1 MISKIREWTLPI
13 MIIIL
18 LSFVIGTIFLN
29 WGMNRGSSGIKIQ
42 TAGSIN
48 GREIPLNFFDREV
61 TNERQRLEHGATE
74 DQDQLHMLPQEVW
87 ERTVNQSLMN
97 DYYKKADLFGSA
109 DEVFDYLVHNPP
121 PGVDTASMFRTNGVF
136 DTSKFVA
143 FLNDPRAYEYNTG
156 LRQLE
161 EQASQMILP
170 AQKLETL
177 LDAALL
183 PTRVEVEYLY
193 KEQNE
198 KAVFEY
204 AALKNNTVNVDISK
218 ITENDM
224 AKYYAD
230 HRDAFKSEEQVDLYT
245 VRILKTPTARDEQT
259 YYQEL
264 ADLKNKILGEKDIPR
279 SEAFAEE
286 AKISSDDDVSAPNGG
301 DLGWFK
307 RGSRAS
313 AFDSVAFK
321 LDTGTISDPIKTRS
335 GYHLI
340 LVEKR
345 EKRDGVEMVKARQIL
360 RKIIPTGETM
370 DALQEKADS
379 LRKMMEDVGFR
390 KAAEEAA
397 KNDPSII
404 FDSTGLFPRNSPIPG
419 IGFVTGLGHFLL
431 GAEKESDNISERL
444 ENSSAFF
451 LFSVKQR
458 VAKGIPPFWAVKRRI
473 VPILLDSL
481 RRQAIRNAA
490 EAWSAGIPENTP
502 LANLKKTDSAQVVSG
517 VTDTVTRMSNIP
529 GIGVDTKVAAVA
541 FALPVGK
548 RSKLIENNG
557 GYFLVRPLWKGPVV
571 AAPWGTPPVQALIGR
586 IMNRTQQ
593 STYADWYRNYKAGQ
607 KIVSNIDKIY
617 VD

>member
-18 LSFVIGTIFLN
+18 VSFVIGTIFLN
-29 WGMNRGSSGIKIQ
+29 WGMNRGNSGIKIQ

-74 DQDQLHMLPQEVW
+74 DQDQMHLLPQEVW

-97 DYYKKADLFGSA
+97 DYYRKNDLLGSA

-183 PTRVEVEYLY
+183 PARAEVEYFY

-198 KAVFEY
+198 KVIFEY
-204 AALKNNTVNVDISK
+204 ASLKNDAVKVDLSK
-218 ITENDM
+218 ITED
-224 AKYYAD
+224 AIAQYYSD

-245 VRILKTPTARDEQT
+245 VRILKIPTVRDEQT

-264 ADLKNKILGEKDIPR
+264 VDLKNKILAEKDVPL

-286 AKISSDDDVSAPNGG
+286 AKISSDDEASAQNGG

-307 RGSRAS
+307 RGSRAF
-313 AFDSVAFK
+313 AFDSAAFK
-321 LDTGTISDPIKTRS
+321 MDIGTISDPIKTRF

-340 LVEKR
+340 FVEKR
-345 EKRDGVEMVKARQIL
+345 EKRDGVEMVKARHIL

-379 LRKMMEDVGFR
+379 LRKMMEDIGFR
-390 KAAEEAA
+390 KAAQETAQ
-397 KNDPSII
+397 KDNSII
-404 FDSTGLFPRNSPIPG
+404 FDSTDFFPRNSPVPG

-431 GAEKESDNISERL
+431 SAEKESDNISERL
-444 ENSSAFF
+444 ENTSAFF

-458 VAKGIPPFWAVKRRI
+458 VAKGIPPFWAVKQRI
-473 VPILLDSL
+473 VPILADSL
-481 RRQAIRNAA
+481 RRRAIRSAA
-490 EAWSAGIPENTP
+490 EAWSAGIPENAP
-502 LANLKKTDSAQVVSG
+502 LANLKKTDSAEIVSG
-517 VTDTVTRMSNIP
+517 ITDTVTRMSHIP
-529 GIGVDTKVAAVA
+529 GIGVDTKVSAVA
-541 FALPVGK
+541 FALPLGK
-548 RSKLIENNG
+548 RSKLIENKG
-557 GYFLVRPLWKGPVV
+557 SYFLVRPLWKGPAVV
-571 AAPWGTPPVQALIGR
+571 VPWGTPSVQALIGQ
-586 IMNRTQQ
+586 IMNQTRQ
-593 STYADWYRNYKAGQ
+593 STYADWYRNYKARQ
-607 KIVSNIDKIY
+607 KIISNIDKIY